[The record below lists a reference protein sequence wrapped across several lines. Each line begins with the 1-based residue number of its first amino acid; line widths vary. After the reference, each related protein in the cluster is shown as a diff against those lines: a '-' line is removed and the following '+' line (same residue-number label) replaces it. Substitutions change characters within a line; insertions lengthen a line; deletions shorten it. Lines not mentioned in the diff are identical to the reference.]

1 MTRRLKKFVDD
12 ETFEMYRY
20 VFNIE
25 DTDTIVKQVI
35 GILGDSMRN
44 TFDTELDDDAKQ
56 VTLAFLEC
64 SLIELEDREAFH
76 TCQEIVNYYPELLLT

>member
-1 MTRRLKKFVDD
+1 MKNRVKKFVDD

-35 GILGDSMRN
+35 GILGDKMRN
-44 TFDTELDDDAKQ
+44 TFDTLDTEMQ
-56 VTLAFLEC
+56 QTTLEFLEC

-76 TCQEIVNYYPELLLT
+76 TCQEIVNYYPELLLA